1 MIYQIK
7 RDNVVIFQHEIKGRR
22 TRSAPA
28 VDFVD
33 IEFDYYE
40 AINLKKN
47 DTIVYK
53 GDTYYCDKQTVN
65 IVKKSTN
72 LYTHRARFLGEN
84 YKATEIALLDP
95 EFETHI
101 FEIEGNLLTL
111 VTLAVSNLNRVDSG
125 WSYVTPIPNTITKL
139 FEISDENAMSF
150 LAKLSGE
157 FEIPFLISNKN
168 IAFGDIPYS
177 DSGLFKYGK
186 GNGFLD
192 LKKSYRG
199 TEKVPN
205 TIYASGGNGL
215 VLENPIID
223 EDNIADNGIVE
234 GFYSNERIFPTT
246 QAVVKRVDTVLNE
259 RFFVDLGYYIA
270 NQFINGQT
278 ALINFETGDLAGLSF
293 YIYNVLYNTELENVV
308 NLRPRTIDGV
318 EYPNATV
325 KMQAGDRFNITNIT
339 MPQAVIDEAIE
350 RLETATTNYLRNLI
364 DRNLVIEANLDP
376 FYEESLKLND
386 RIEIYDEELGVNGFF
401 IINEI
406 RQDLQDI
413 QKKELI
419 LDYVGNDLL
428 NLSLPVVND
437 NILNAEL
444 EMISSNVMARLPID
458 MIQDTLVPFSPLSV
472 PNVEAVNNGLN
483 LIKSVETLFTSDVNV
498 GGTINLSN
506 MKTIL
511 YLDSSFIG
519 DLTINLLSLQN
530 GSEFILIDSGTS
542 GDVNLISNF
551 VNRNGANVS
560 SLSLTKGS
568 TYRFIYDV
576 DLNRLLMN

>member
-7 RDNVVIFQHEIKGRR
+7 RNNVVIFEHEIKGKR
-22 TRSAPA
+22 TQSAPA
-28 VDFVD
+28 VDFID
-33 IEFDYYE
+33 IEFDYYRHVV
-40 AINLKKN
+40 LRKN
-47 DTIVYK
+47 DTIMFN
-53 GDTYYCDKQTVN
+53 DQPYYCDKQGVS
-65 IVKKSTN
+65 IFKKSTN
-72 LYTHRARFLGEN
+72 LYTHRAKFVSIN
-84 YKATEIALLDP
+84 YRATEIALLDP
-95 EFETHI
+95 NGAHR

-111 VTLAVSNLNRVDSG
+111 GTLAVNNLNRVSSG
-125 WSYVTPIPNTITKL
+125 WGLSMPPTTITKK
-139 FEISDENAMSF
+139 FEIKDENVMSF

-157 FEIPFLISNKN
+157 FEIPFLINNKN
-168 IAFGDIPYS
+168 VTFGEIPYS

-205 TIYASGGNGL
+205 TIHASGGNGL
-215 VLENPIID
+215 VLDNPIQDDDNVD
-223 EDNIADNGIVE
+223 ENGVIE
-234 GFYSNERIFPTT
+234 GFYVNERIFPTT
-246 QAVVKRVDTVLNE
+246 QAVVKRADTVLNE
-259 RFFVDLGYYIA
+259 RFFVDLDYYIP

-278 ALINFETGDLAGLSF
+278 ALINFETGALAGLSF
-293 YIYNVLYNTELENVV
+293 YIYNVQYNTELENVV
-308 NLRPRTIDGV
+308 NLRPRLVDGI

-325 KMQAGDRFNITNIT
+325 KAQEGDRFNITNIT
-339 MPQAVIDEAIE
+339 MPQEVIDDAKE

-376 FYEESLKLND
+376 LYNEYLKVND
-386 RIEIYDEELGVNGFF
+386 RIEIYDEELDINGYF
-401 IINEI
+401 IINET
-406 RQDLQDI
+406 RQDLQDV
-413 QKKELI
+413 QKKELT
-419 LDYVGNDLL
+419 LDYVGNNLL

-444 EMISSNVMARLPID
+444 EMIGDNVMARLPID
-458 MIQDTLVPFSPLSV
+458 MIQDNLVPFSPLSV

-483 LIKSVETLFTSDVNV
+483 LIKSVKTLFTSNV
-498 GGTINLSN
+498 TSGGTINLSS

-511 YLDSSFIG
+511 YLNSSFIG
-519 DLTINLLSLQN
+519 NLTLNLASLQN

-542 GDVNLISNF
+542 GNVNLIANF
-551 VNRNGANVS
+551 VDRSGANVS
-560 SLSLTKGS
+560 SLSLAKGS